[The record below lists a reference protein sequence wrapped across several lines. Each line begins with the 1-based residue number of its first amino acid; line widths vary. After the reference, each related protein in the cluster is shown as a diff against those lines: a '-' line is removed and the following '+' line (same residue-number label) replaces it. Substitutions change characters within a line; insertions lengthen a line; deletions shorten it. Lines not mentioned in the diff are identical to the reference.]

1 VLVLVL
7 TGCSGTAS
15 DAPTPTSEGG
25 SASEPLPT
33 PGAGEVLSTEQE
45 VAISDG
51 ISDTAEYQEGFR
63 RYQACLSAAGYELL
77 DVTQDEYGFISAGI
91 PDAAVQAGVDS
102 DCYVLEWKYLDMYWQ
117 LANAINSPTYRLLA
131 ACLEENGIEPG
142 ETTSEIDG
150 QLEEAGISISQC

>member
-1 VLVLVL
+1 MIRRGPSLAVAVLVLVL

-63 RYQACLSAAGYELL
+63 RYQACLSAAGYE
-77 DVTQDEYGFISAGI
+77 I

>member
-1 VLVLVL
+1 MIRRGPSLAVAVLVLVL

-33 PGAGEVLSTEQE
+33 PGAGEVLSTE
-45 VAISDG
+45 
-51 ISDTAEYQEGFR
+51 
-63 RYQACLSAAGYELL
+63 QACLSAAGYELL